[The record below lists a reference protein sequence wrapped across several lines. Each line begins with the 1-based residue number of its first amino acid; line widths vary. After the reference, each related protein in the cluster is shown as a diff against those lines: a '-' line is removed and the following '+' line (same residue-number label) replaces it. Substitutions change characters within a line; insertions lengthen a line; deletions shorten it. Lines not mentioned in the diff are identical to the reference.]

1 MPHLAEGVRDR
12 FMTPEEVHNEKA
24 WDALVLERSRFANP
38 VRSEDLAN
46 PENIINPFDWLTDSL
61 KDRRV
66 LCLAAGGGRHGPV
79 FAKAGAMVTVVDISE
94 EMLRLDQG
102 VAQREGITLR
112 TLKASMTNLGEL
124 GDGVFDIVMQPV
136 STCYVSDL
144 DAVYREVARVIVPGG
159 TYIVQHKQPVSLQAA
174 TSLNPDGQYAVT
186 EQYYREGP
194 LPPVMGSKHREEG
207 TQEFLH
213 TLESLVGGLCRSG
226 FTIDDLRE
234 PRHGQLDAA
243 PGSFSDRSRFIPPY
257 VAIKATRRTGGP
269 EVSRI
274 WLPS

>member
-1 MPHLAEGVRDR
+1 
-12 FMTPEEVHNEKA
+12 MTPEEVHNEKA

-38 VRSEDLAN
+38 VGAEDLAN
-46 PENIINPFDWLTDSL
+46 PESIINPFDWLPGSL
-61 KDRRV
+61 QDQRV

-79 FAKAGAMVTVVDISE
+79 FAKAGALVTVVDISE
-94 EMLRLDQG
+94 EMLRLDRG
-102 VAQREGITLR
+102 VAQREGVTLR

-124 GDGVFDIVMQPV
+124 GAEVFDIVMQPV
-136 STCYVSDL
+136 STCYVPDL

-159 TYIVQHKQPVSLQAA
+159 IYIVQHKQPVSLQAA
-174 TSLNPDGQYAVT
+174 TSLNGEGYYAVT
-186 EQYYREGP
+186 EPYYREGP
-194 LPPVMGSKHREEG
+194 LPPVVGSKHREEG

-213 TLESLVGGLCRSG
+213 TMESLVGGLCRSG

-243 PGSFSDRSRFIPPY
+243 PGSFPDRSRFIPPY
-257 VAIKATRRTGGP
+257 VAIKATRRTGER